1 MEKET
6 ADYTLITETPG
17 LKATA
22 EQTERLYHRYRFSRS
37 FLKDGDVLEIACGSG
52 IGLGYLSRHAR
63 RVVGVDIEERN
74 VARAGEYCRGKQK
87 MEARVMDAHHI
98 LYPDESFDLALL
110 HEALYYL
117 KDPHRFAAESS
128 RVLRPE
134 GRLIISTV
142 NRDWKDFHPSPFA
155 HKYFSVPELYG
166 LLKPHFKEV
175 VLYGAFPAETG
186 GVRSMVSFVK
196 RAAVRF
202 NLIPGSLRARA
213 YLKRIFIGRLK
224 PLPEE
229 VSEDMARYAPPSRI
243 GSGSPDRYHKIIY
256 AVAKK

>member
-1 MEKET
+1 MRK

-22 EQTERLYHRYRFSRS
+22 EQAERLYHRYCFSRQ
-37 FLKDGDVLEIACGSG
+37 FVNGNDVLEIACGSG
-52 IGLGYLSRHAR
+52 IGLGYLSGRAK
-63 RVVGVDIEERN
+63 RVAGIDIEEKN
-74 VARAGEYCRGKQK
+74 VAKASAYYRGRPTI
-87 MEARVMDAHHI
+87 ETSVMDAHKI

-117 KDPHRFAAESS
+117 KDPVRSIAESS
-128 RVLRPE
+128 RVLRPA
-134 GRLIISTV
+134 GRLVISTV
-142 NRDWKDFHPSPFA
+142 NRCWRDFHPSPFTNR
-155 HKYFSVPELYG
+155 YFSVPELYD
-166 LLKPHFKEV
+166 LLRPHFGEIS
-175 VLYGAFPAETG
+175 LYGAFPAETG
-186 GVRSMVSFVK
+186 GISGMVSILK

-229 VSEDMARYAPPSRI
+229 VYEDMAPYEPPSRI
-243 GSGSPDRYHKIIY
+243 RFGGADGEYKIIY
-256 AVAKK
+256 AVARK